1 VWHILVLSYLGNV
14 KSQQICSYSP
24 AMSFSE
30 EIDGENAYKSDLEIK
45 FGPLKARSYRFEKCK
60 RFSYGI

>member
-1 VWHILVLSYLGNV
+1 
-14 KSQQICSYSP
+14 
-24 AMSFSE
+24 MSFSE